1 MKATRRNFLIG
12 AGVVGGGLV
21 VGFSMRGGPGAPPLK
36 AVEGAYAPN
45 AFLQIGPDNVMR
57 FYCPRDEMGQ
67 GITTGLATLIGEE
80 LDVDPAKLLIEFAGV
95 HPDYANPAMGMQGTG
110 GSTSIMGHFL
120 QLRQVGAD
128 TRRAIVLA
136 AAEQLGI
143 PVEEIATDDGHVVA
157 RGNRHPYGAFV
168 AAAAQRALPENTPL
182 KPDAEFRYIGKELPR
197 IDSIGKATGTTTFG
211 IDIDIPDMHHAVVQR
226 SPVAGGGVASFD
238 GARAL
243 AMPGVIGV
251 VEVDTGVAVVAQKH
265 WQAQQAASEVQV
277 EWNLPAL
284 AGVNTAQVQADYR
297 AALANEEGESAAL
310 EGDPETAL
318 AASLTVAAD
327 YWAPYLAH
335 APMEPMNAVVRIEH
349 GEADVWSG
357 TQAIGAAQ
365 GLVARVAGLD
375 KDRVRAHSTYLG
387 GAFGRRMTLTH
398 VVEAAQAALATD
410 KPVQVLWSREDD
422 IRSGVFRPASLM
434 GIEAGIAP
442 DGRIAAWRAKR
453 VGGNILPQTLRSV
466 LPGMLPTAVP
476 DGVIG
481 WAADRA
487 DEVFGGWLVE
497 PMSVEGLAGDYDFP
511 NREVVHITKDHGL
524 PLTFWRSVGHS
535 FTAFAKESMVDELAD
550 AAGMDAADVRLK
562 NTANNPRMHKV
573 IEVAVARMRQM
584 RVPDGRAL
592 GLAAHGSFDSFVAE
606 VAEVSVA
613 GDAIRVHNVL
623 CVVDCGQVVNPDIVR
638 AQMEGAVMYGL
649 TAALHGNLELENG
662 AVRES
667 NFHDY
672 PILRMNEAPAV
683 EVVIVDSAEHPS
695 GVGEPGLPPIAPAV
709 ANAVYAATGQRLR
722 SLPLRLATA

>member
-80 LDVDPAKLLIEFAGV
+80 LDVDPAKLVIEFAGV
-95 HPDYANPAMGMQGTG
+95 HPDYSNPAMGMQATG
-110 GSTSIMGHFL
+110 GSTSIMAHFL
-120 QLRQVGAD
+120 PLRQVGAD

-143 PVEEIATDDGHVVA
+143 PVEEIATHDGHVVA
-157 RGNRHPYGAFV
+157 RGERHPYGAFV

-197 IDSIGKATGTTTFG
+197 IDSVGKATGTTIFG
-211 IDIDIPDMHHAVVQR
+211 IDVDIPDMHHAVVQR
-226 SPVAGGGVASFD
+226 SPVAGGSVASFD
-238 GARAL
+238 GSKAL

-251 VEVDTGVAVVAQKH
+251 VEVDTGVAVVAQQH
-265 WQAQQAASEVQV
+265 WQAQQAASEVRI

-297 AALANEEGESAAL
+297 AALANEEGESAEL

-335 APMEPMNAVVRIEH
+335 APMEPMNAVVRIEN

-398 VVEAAQAALATD
+398 VVEATQAALATG

-476 DGVIG
+476 DGAIG

-487 DEVFGGWLVE
+487 DGVFGGWLVE

-573 IEVAVARMRQM
+573 IEVAAARMREM

-592 GLAAHGSFDSFVAE
+592 GLAAHGSFGSFVAE
-606 VAEVSVA
+606 VAEVSVT
-613 GDAIRVHNVL
+613 GNAIRVHNVL
-623 CVVDCGQVVNPDIVR
+623 CVVDCGQTVNPDVVR

-649 TAALHGNLELENG
+649 TAALYGNLELENG

-683 EVVIVDSAEHPS
+683 EVVIVPSAEHPS